1 MAPGPLPTEL
11 RGRRVL
17 LRPLVLSDFDAWRE
31 VRQRNRE
38 WLLKW
43 EPKPPPGQ
51 PDDTESKPAFNA
63 RCGAR
68 EREWQL
74 GTGYGFGIFVGHALA
89 PPHGPAWA
97 LAGEINLSGVQRGPF
112 QNAYVG
118 YWMDEA
124 RAGNGYV
131 PESLATV
138 ARFAFDDLRLHRLQ
152 VAIIPRNR
160 ASRRVAEKLELREEG
175 VAVRYLAIN
184 GRWEDHI
191 RYALTSEEWAQRGT
205 ELVER
210 WIGPPPAPVLRL
222 RQRG

>member
-1 MAPGPLPTEL
+1 
-11 RGRRVL
+11 VL
-17 LRPLVLSDFDAWRE
+17 LRPLVIADFDAWRE
-31 VRQRNRE
+31 VRQRNHG

-74 GTGYGFGIFVGHALA
+74 GTGYGFGIFVNG
-89 PPHGPAWA
+89 G
-97 LAGEINLSGVQRGPF
+97 LAGEINLSGLQRGPF

-118 YWMDEA
+118 YWIDEA
-124 RAGNGYV
+124 QAGNGYV
-131 PESLATV
+131 PEALVVV
-138 ARFAFDDLRLHRLQ
+138 ARFAFEELRLHRLQ
-152 VAIIPRNR
+152 VAVIPRNR
-160 ASRRVAEKLELREEG
+160 PSRRVAEKLELRDEG
-175 VAVRYLAIN
+175 VARRYLAIN

-191 RYALTSEEWAQRGT
+191 RYAITAEEWA
-205 ELVER
+205 ER
-210 WIGPPPAPVLRL
+210 REDLLNTWVGDPPAPILRL